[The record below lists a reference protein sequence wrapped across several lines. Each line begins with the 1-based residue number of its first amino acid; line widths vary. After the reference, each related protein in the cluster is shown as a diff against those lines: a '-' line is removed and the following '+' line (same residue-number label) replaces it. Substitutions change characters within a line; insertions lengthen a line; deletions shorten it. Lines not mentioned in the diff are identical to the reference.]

1 VGDGSG
7 VARVAPKKSASD
19 KGASANEQ
27 SDSLVEDPKPTR
39 KRQKVIQKK
48 TSKRKTKGPA
58 KQDLSVDPD
67 QEGIKRLQGWLV
79 KCGIRKMWSRELAP
93 YGTSKDKIKHLKEM
107 LKSAGMEGRYSL
119 EKARQ
124 IREER
129 ELQQDIKLV
138 QEGNRL
144 WGKKSGGEE
153 SDGVKPRKKLAR
165 GLKATAFLGD
175 DGEETD

>member
-1 VGDGSG
+1 VGDGSS
-7 VARVAPKKSASD
+7 VTRVAKQSGLD

-27 SDSLVEDPKPTR
+27 SDSLIEEPKPAR
-39 KRQKVIQKK
+39 KRQKSIQKK

-58 KQDLSVDPD
+58 KQDLNVDLD
-67 QEGIKRLQGWLV
+67 QEEIKRLQGWLV

-144 WGKKSGGEE
+144 WGKQSEDEE
-153 SDGVKPRKKLAR
+153 RDEEKPRKKLAR

-175 DGEETD
+175 EGEETD